1 MTITPEPA
9 ETLDPS
15 TTTDSAPRSP
25 RPSRSPRG
33 SSVLARTGGVVAAM
47 AVVGLVAGAC
57 SSEDF
62 GSDDSATGT
71 TTGAATGSSAAT
83 EAADAGSGEY
93 EDGEYTARGEYISP
107 GGPQSVG
114 VTVTLSNSVITAVS
128 VDTSQTKGPSLE
140 YQGKFAGGIS
150 DVVVGKN
157 IDEIEVDKVSGSSL
171 TSGGF
176 NEAIEQI
183 KQEAQA

>member
-1 MTITPEPA
+1 MTHTPETT
-9 ETLDPS
+9 ETLEPNTIAHPVSPS
-15 TTTDSAPRSP
+15 PTRPT
-25 RPSRSPRG
+25 RPSRG
-33 SSVLARTGGVVAAM
+33 SSALARTGGVVAAM
-47 AVVGLVAGAC
+47 AAVGLVVGAC
-57 SSEDF
+57 SS
-62 GSDDSATGT
+62 DDSGSGESTTGT
-71 TTGAATGSSAAT
+71 TADNSAATG
-83 EAADAGSGEY
+83 AADAGSGQY

-128 VDTSQTKGPSLE
+128 VDTSETKGPSLE

-150 DVVVGKN
+150 DVVVGKS

-176 NEAIEQI
+176 NEAITQI
-183 KQEAQA
+183 KEEAQA

>member
-1 MTITPEPA
+1 MTLTPEMSQSSDSLSASRTPA
-9 ETLDPS
+9 S
-15 TTTDSAPRSP
+15 RASSA
-25 RPSRSPRG
+25 
-33 SSVLARTGGVVAAM
+33 LARTGGVIAAM
-47 AVVGLVAGAC
+47 AAVGLVAGAC
-57 SSEDF
+57 SSEDS
-62 GSDDSATGT
+62 GSGDSASGT
-71 TTGAATGSSAAT
+71 TAGSSAAT
-83 EAADAGSGEY
+83 EVADAGSGEY
-93 EDGEYTARGEYISP
+93 KNGEYTAVGEYISP
-107 GGPQSVG
+107 GGPQTVG

-176 NEAIEQI
+176 NDAIAQI

>member
-1 MTITPEPA
+1 MTYTPETP
-9 ETLDPS
+9 ETLEPRS
-15 TTTDSAPRSP
+15 TASSESP
-25 RPSRSPRG
+25 RPSRTLRG
-33 SSVLARTGGVVAAM
+33 STALARTGGVVAAM
-47 AVVGLVAGAC
+47 AAVGLVAGAC
-57 SSEDF
+57 SSGDS
-62 GSDDSATGT
+62 GSGDSTTATT
-71 TTGAATGSSAAT
+71 ADSSAAT
-83 EAADAGSGEY
+83 EAADAGSGGY
-93 EDGEYTARGEYISP
+93 KDGEYTARGEYISP

-150 DVVVGKN
+150 DVVVGKS

-176 NEAIEQI
+176 NEAITLI
-183 KQEAQA
+183 KEEAQA

>member
-1 MTITPEPA
+1 M
-9 ETLDPS
+9 
-15 TTTDSAPRSP
+15 
-25 RPSRSPRG
+25 
-33 SSVLARTGGVVAAM
+33 AA
-47 AVVGLVAGAC
+47 VGLVAGAC
-57 SSEDF
+57 STE
-62 GSDDSATGT
+62 DSASGESTTGT
-71 TTGAATGSSAAT
+71 TADSSAAT
-83 EAADAGSGEY
+83 EVADAGSGEY
-93 EDGEYTARGEYISP
+93 KDGEYTARGEYISP

-176 NEAIEQI
+176 NEAITQI
-183 KQEAQA
+183 KEEAQA

>member
-1 MTITPEPA
+1 MTHTPETTK
-9 ETLDPS
+9 TLAPS
-15 TTTDSAPRSP
+15 TLTHSVSP
-25 RPSRSPRG
+25 SPTRPSRG
-33 SSVLARTGGVVAAM
+33 SSALARTGGIVAAM
-47 AVVGLVAGAC
+47 AAAGLVVGAC
-57 SSEDF
+57 SSEDS
-62 GSDDSATGT
+62 GSGESTTGT
-71 TTGAATGSSAAT
+71 TAATSAAT
-83 EAADAGSGEY
+83 EVADAGSGEY
-93 EDGEYTARGEYISP
+93 KDGEYTARGEYTSP

-176 NEAIEQI
+176 NDAIAQI
-183 KQEAQA
+183 KEEAQA

>member
-1 MTITPEPA
+1 MIDVGGE
-9 ETLDPS
+9 S
-15 TTTDSAPRSP
+15 TRPGSP
-25 RPSRSPRG
+25 RPTPDEE
-33 SSVLARTGGVVAAM
+33 LARVLPVLRHA
-47 AVVGLVAGAC
+47 
-57 SSEDF
+57 
-62 GSDDSATGT
+62 
-71 TTGAATGSSAAT
+71 
-83 EAADAGSGEY
+83 
-93 EDGEYTARGEYISP
+93 
-107 GGPQSVG
+107 
-114 VTVTLSNSVITAVS
+114 VTLGVPVS

-150 DVVVGKN
+150 NVVVGKN

>member
-1 MTITPEPA
+1 MTYIAETPTTSEPNTIT
-9 ETLDPS
+9 DSVSPS
-15 TTTDSAPRSP
+15 PT
-25 RPSRSPRG
+25 RPSRPSRG
-33 SSVLARTGGVVAAM
+33 SSALARTGGVVAAM
-47 AVVGLVAGAC
+47 AAVGLVAGAC
-57 SSEDF
+57 STE
-62 GSDDSATGT
+62 DSASGESTTGT
-71 TTGAATGSSAAT
+71 TADSSAAT
-83 EAADAGSGEY
+83 EVADAGSGEY
-93 EDGEYTARGEYISP
+93 KDGEYTARGEYISP

-176 NEAIEQI
+176 NEAITQI
-183 KQEAQA
+183 KEEAQA